1 MFPAGNKTDIKFL
14 AAPPSATSSG
24 SASGVVNLT
33 LSMLLLHLKNQ
44 FLQQQHLTHRAFSTL
59 HVVMASVHFKKVVIN
74 AAVILDSLEVN
85 AGKVGLW
92 EIMGVNSKS
101 QFPYK

>member
-1 MFPAGNKTDIKFL
+1 MFPAGNKTHIIFL
-14 AAPPSATSSG
+14 TAPPSATSSG

-33 LSMLLLHLKNQ
+33 LSMLLLHLNQ
-44 FLQQQHLTHRAFSTL
+44 FLQQRHLTHHAYSTL
-59 HVVMASVHFKKVVIN
+59 HVVMASVNFKKVVIN
-74 AAVILDSLEVN
+74 VVVILDTLEVN

-101 QFPYK
+101 QFPQM